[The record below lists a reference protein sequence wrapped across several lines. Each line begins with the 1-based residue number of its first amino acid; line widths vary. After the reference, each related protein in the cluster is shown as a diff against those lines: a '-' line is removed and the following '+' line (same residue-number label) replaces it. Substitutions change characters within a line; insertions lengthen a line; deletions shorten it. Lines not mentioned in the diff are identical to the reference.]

1 MPEILGFTSK
11 KMIFEIESWYFCVVF
26 STNRTN
32 LLNWLIKSA
41 NRKSLDQRGQK
52 LGVMNLGLM
61 VKKINTITATIQKYR
76 Y

>member
-11 KMIFEIESWYFCVVF
+11 KMIFEIENWYFCVVF

-41 NRKSLDQRGQK
+41 NRKVISF
-52 LGVMNLGLM
+52 
-61 VKKINTITATIQKYR
+61 IEKYSYDALNASTQASIYCVVR
-76 Y
+76 M

>member
-11 KMIFEIESWYFCVVF
+11 KMIFEIENWYFCVVF

-41 NRKSLDQRGQK
+41 NRKYRVL
-52 LGVMNLGLM
+52 
-61 VKKINTITATIQKYR
+61 INSEKTG
-76 Y
+76 